1 MFATIMGLSG
11 LTIAYEKAY
20 HFFMFPYWIYEGLL
34 FLDTVVFFTVLLIYL
49 LKLLKYPEAVK
60 QEFNHPVKSSFMA
73 TISISFLL
81 VSIAYYGFAP
91 PVSAAF
97 WFIGTPL
104 QLFFLFS
111 IVVLWIEG
119 KFHIKYISP
128 AWFIPVV
135 GNIIIPV
142 VGVDVA
148 PIYVSI
154 FCFSIGIFF
163 WVVLFTII
171 VYRMI
176 FHEPMSQRLVPTF
189 FILIAPPA
197 VGYISYLRITSGSSD
212 FTSQML
218 YFLALYFF
226 LQIIFMAR
234 TFTKVNFYISWW
246 AYTFPLDALTIATTL
261 QFMIFRNSITKYGAI
276 FLLGFTS
283 IVIAVVS
290 YKTLAAIKNSEICI
304 PEEA

>member
-1 MFATIMGLSG
+1 MFATVMGLSG

-111 IVVLWIEG
+111 IIVLWIEG